1 LFFLGQFVQARR
13 RLEQAITLY
22 DPQHHRSHAF
32 LYGHD
37 AKVTCLS
44 FTSLVLGLLGFPAQ
58 ALEKS
63 HEALTL
69 ARELSHP
76 HSLALALV
84 TAALFHQHRREKQA
98 VRACA
103 EEALTLSTEQGFPF
117 YVAIGTILRGWAL
130 ARQGQVTE
138 GVAQLRQGLTAY
150 RAAGAELA
158 RPCYLALMAEAC
170 GEAGQAGEGLTL
182 LAEALATMH
191 KSGERFW
198 EAEVYRLKGE
208 LLLRPAASDASQA
221 EASFLHA
228 LEVARLQQAKSW
240 ELRATISLSRLW
252 QRQGKRDAARQLLAA
267 VYNWFTEGFDT
278 ADLQEAKALLAE
290 LA

>member
-1 LFFLGQFVQARR
+1 LELLKTLPDTPTHAQHELTLYVTLGTPLMATKGLAAPEVERVYARARELCGQVGQTPQIFPVLVGLWRFYLSRAEYQTAYELDAQLLRLAQDVKDPALLLEAHRGPGQTLFFLGQFVQARR

-130 ARQGQVTE
+130 AP
-138 GVAQLRQGLTAY
+138 
-150 RAAGAELA
+150 
-158 RPCYLALMAEAC
+158 RPDCL
-170 GEAGQAGEGLTL
+170 
-182 LAEALATMH
+182 
-191 KSGERFW
+191 SGGRGR
-198 EAEVYRLKGE
+198 VG
-208 LLLRPAASDASQA
+208 
-221 EASFLHA
+221 
-228 LEVARLQQAKSW
+228 
-240 ELRATISLSRLW
+240 
-252 QRQGKRDAARQLLAA
+252 AA
-267 VYNWFTEGFDT
+267 VLSCPHG
-278 ADLQEAKALLAE
+278 
-290 LA
+290 